1 MPLNLSAQEI
11 KKRQSENQAYK
22 AVYRYLNSTLKA
34 MKGTSNRSEAGKI
47 AEKAA
52 RESDLSA
59 VKNHTPVIERIERKF
74 RDQARVYD
82 KKTKI
87 RHALGGSENTKF
99 VFAAVTAAGLL
110 GAAAAT
116 NTPELAP
123 LSMLSM
129 AYAVGRAEAAAKPE
143 PNKDL
148 RAYAEI
154 KQAQLAL
161 KKLKKVLAKEGKPS
175 YKDEINGL
183 FAAGYG
189 NPGGVITHFTV
200 KNGGR

>member
-99 VFAAVTAAGLL
+99 VFAA
-110 GAAAAT
+110 AT

>member
-87 RHALGGSENTKF
+87 RHLWGFS
-99 VFAAVTAAGLL
+99 
-110 GAAAAT
+110 
-116 NTPELAP
+116 
-123 LSMLSM
+123 
-129 AYAVGRAEAAAKPE
+129 AKDTL
-143 PNKDL
+143 NSLD
-148 RAYAEI
+148 AFF
-154 KQAQLAL
+154 
-161 KKLKKVLAKEGKPS
+161 PS
-175 YKDEINGL
+175 I
-183 FAAGYG
+183 
-189 NPGGVITHFTV
+189 I
-200 KNGGR
+200 